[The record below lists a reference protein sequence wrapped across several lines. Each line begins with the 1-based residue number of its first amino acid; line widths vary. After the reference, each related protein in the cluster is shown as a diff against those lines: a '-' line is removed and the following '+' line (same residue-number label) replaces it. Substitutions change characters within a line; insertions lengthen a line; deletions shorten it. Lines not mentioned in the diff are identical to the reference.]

1 MITDFELFE
10 YKNLKFKMYLDVKS
24 NWGQLHWDGWTVD
37 LIKLYFSAPFRE
49 AMKKGYDDS
58 TLVENQMKKMSDY
71 MICTHKDWKT
81 GKPYG
86 FRLYSDM
93 GKEHA
98 SYSFQCYYKK
108 IKNPAVA
115 IERMQGQVSYTFYQP
130 RSAMV

>member
-37 LIKLYFSAPFRE
+37 LIKLYFSASFRE
-49 AMKKGYDDS
+49 SIKSSYRNS

-86 FRLYSDM
+86 FRLYSDL
-93 GKEHA
+93 GREHA
-98 SYSFQCYYKK
+98 SYSFRCYYKK
-108 IKNPAVA
+108 IKNPEVA
-115 IERMQGQVSYTFYQP
+115 IEKIQGQVSYTFYFCKY
-130 RSAMV
+130 